1 MGVQRGD
8 RNFRDVM
15 RVCAAIRQAESIL
28 FLDGETA
35 IQLRQH
41 LAIIDDSLL
50 KGHFGEAQLVS
61 SLKAVRYILMESA
74 DGPIAPFLADSV
86 ATIIGDG
93 HGRIFFK
100 PPP

>member
-15 RVCAAIRQAESIL
+15 QLCAAIRQAEGVL

-41 LAIIDDSLL
+41 LAVIDEALIE
-50 KGHFGEAQLVS
+50 GRFGEAQLVS

-86 ATIIGDG
+86 ATIVGDG
-93 HGRIFFK
+93 HGKIFFK
-100 PPP
+100 PPS